1 MLIKRRNTSLVNQML
16 VFRKLNVIAEP
27 LFSAISEAYEIFVRD
42 SFGVVGNDVL
52 VKCDVPFNTFVA
64 VTAWV
69 VLSYGR
75 PELAVEQDR
84 HGSACKAFRIT
95 KCSSSNIYQIGNLSQ
110 MGIQNIHF
118 HQV

>member
-1 MLIKRRNTSLVNQML
+1 M
-16 VFRKLNVIAEP
+16 
-27 LFSAISEAYEIFVRD
+27 RD

-75 PELAVEQDR
+75 QELAVEQDR
-84 HGSACKAFRIT
+84 YGSARKAFRVT
-95 KCSSSNIYQIGNLSQ
+95 KYSPPNIYEN
-110 MGIQNIHF
+110 
-118 HQV
+118 